1 MKITIM
7 SQDNAIEY
15 AKYTNKK
22 IAIISIVGENE
33 SPIDF
38 IGDNIVNI
46 FRMFFEDIERPIG
59 KYKAP
64 DRKDFIGLKEFLD
77 NNIDNIE
84 EIVVHCHAGIS
95 RSSGCASAI
104 ARYIGVDDNFI
115 WNSYKYVPNR
125 LVFKCALEE
134 LEIDLSNDTIQD
146 LYSINDEA
154 HMINL
159 EAFEDVNSL
168 FE

>member
-1 MKITIM
+1 M

-46 FRMFFEDIERPIG
+46 FRMFFNDIERPIG

-77 NNIDNIE
+77 NNIDKIE
-84 EIVVHCHAGIS
+84 EILVHCHAGIS

-104 ARYIGVDDNFI
+104 TRYIGVDDNFI
-115 WNSYKYVPNR
+115 WSSYKYVPNR
-125 LVFKCALEE
+125 LVFKHALEE

>member
-1 MKITIM
+1 MKIMIM

-22 IAIISIVGENE
+22 IVIISIVGENE

-77 NNIDNIE
+77 NNIDKIE
-84 EIVVHCHAGIS
+84 EIVVHSDAPHG
-95 RSSGCASAI
+95 
-104 ARYIGVDDNFI
+104 
-115 WNSYKYVPNR
+115 
-125 LVFKCALEE
+125 
-134 LEIDLSNDTIQD
+134 
-146 LYSINDEA
+146 
-154 HMINL
+154 
-159 EAFEDVNSL
+159 
-168 FE
+168 

>member
-1 MKITIM
+1 M

-22 IAIISIVGENE
+22 IVIISIVGENE

-77 NNIDNIE
+77 NNIDKIE

-104 ARYIGVDDNFI
+104 SRYIGVDDSFI
-115 WNSYKYVPNR
+115 WSSYKYVPNR
-125 LVFKCALEE
+125 LVFKHALEE

-146 LYSINDEA
+146 LYNLNQEA